1 MIVNSF
7 SWGLVIVLCNLEIKI
22 ISLFF
27 LEVIYIVLISNIE
40 LERRGYLM
48 DRDVL
53 VYIVMYLFFVVE
65 GFLFFID
72 VRFV

>member
-7 SWGLVIVLCNLEIKI
+7 SLGLVIVLRNLEIKI

-48 DRDVL
+48 DRDASV
-53 VYIVMYLFFVVE
+53 IVTDLFFVVE

>member
-7 SWGLVIVLCNLEIKI
+7 SWGLVIVLRNLEIKI

-48 DRDVL
+48 DRDASV
-53 VYIVMYLFFVVE
+53 IVTDLFFVVE

>member
-40 LERRGYLM
+40 LERKGYLM
-48 DRDVL
+48 DRDASV
-53 VYIVMYLFFVVE
+53 IVTDLFFVVE

>member
-7 SWGLVIVLCNLEIKI
+7 SWGLVIVLRNLEIKI

-27 LEVIYIVLISNIE
+27 LEVIYLVLIRNIE
-40 LERRGYLM
+40 LEGRGYLM
-48 DRDVL
+48 DRDAL
-53 VYIVMYLFFVVE
+53 VYIVTDLFFVVE

>member
-7 SWGLVIVLCNLEIKI
+7 SWGLVIVLRNLEIKI

-48 DRDVL
+48 DRDVS
-53 VYIVMYLFFVVE
+53 VIVTDLFFVVE

>member
-7 SWGLVIVLCNLEIKI
+7 SWGLVIVLRNLEIKI

-27 LEVIYIVLISNIE
+27 LEVIYIVLILNIE

-53 VYIVMYLFFVVE
+53 VIVMDLFFVVE

-72 VRFV
+72 V

>member
-27 LEVIYIVLISNIE
+27 LEVIYIVLILNIE

-48 DRDVL
+48 DRDAL
-53 VYIVMYLFFVVE
+53 VIVMDLFFVVE

>member
-7 SWGLVIVLCNLEIKI
+7 SWGLVIVLRNLEIKI

-48 DRDVL
+48 DRDAL
-53 VYIVMYLFFVVE
+53 VIVTDLFFVVE

>member
-7 SWGLVIVLCNLEIKI
+7 SWGLVIVLCNLKIKI

-27 LEVIYIVLISNIE
+27 LEVIYIVLILNIE

-53 VYIVMYLFFVVE
+53 VIVMDLFFVVE

-72 VRFV
+72 V

>member
-7 SWGLVIVLCNLEIKI
+7 SWGLVIVLRNLEIKI

-27 LEVIYIVLISNIE
+27 LEVIYIVLILNIE

-53 VYIVMYLFFVVE
+53 VIVTDLFFVVE